1 MARQAA
7 ERAAW
12 MVVRGA
18 RHASSG
24 AGRATMKAFPVF
36 KGTRGVM
43 ESNELFVH
51 QVRVGT
57 ALSAPHK
64 QAIAEAEMEDR
75 AADAA
80 AQFLQFPSETPILL
94 EGLRCALR
102 PTHPHLPVSGGRREV
117 PTAKP
122 AVGSVP

>member
-1 MARQAA
+1 MAARMTAQ
-7 ERAAW
+7 RVAW
-12 MVVRGA
+12 LAVRGA

-24 AGRATMKAFPVF
+24 AARGPMKAFPVF
-36 KGTRGVM
+36 KGTVV
-43 ESNELFVH
+43 ETNELFLH
-51 QVRVGT
+51 HVRCGT
-57 ALSAPHK
+57 PLSAAHK
-64 QAIAEAEMEDR
+64 QAIDEAEMQER

-94 EGLRCALR
+94 EGLHALR

-117 PTAKP
+117 PTVKP